1 MANEEEIIKKL
12 SEISIKQ
19 AAQQISISKSMKK
32 WKLAFSIYSD
42 MNQFEKVFFFNQPTR
57 VVFAFKVLSHFPVER
72 HPINSSNN
80 KQAMCVCVCV
90 RDVERNK

>member
-1 MANEEEIIKKL
+1 MAKEEEIIKKL

-42 MNQFEKVFFFNQPTR
+42 MNQFEKVFLLQST
-57 VVFAFKVLSHFPVER
+57 
-72 HPINSSNN
+72 NSSCVRIQGSLALSGGTTSN
-80 KQAMCVCVCV
+80 KQQQQQAGNVCVCV